1 MFEKSDKGAELFH
14 RVWCKA
20 AELFTVV
27 DIIGYGDNTFREVK
41 NAGFVYLHHRVTSC
55 SNRRRTDAEGIAVTS
70 V

>member
-1 MFEKSDKGAELFH
+1 MYEKSDKG
-14 RVWCKA
+14 

-27 DIIGYGDNTFREVK
+27 DIIGYGNNTFREVE
-41 NAGFVYLHHRVTSC
+41 NAGFMYWHHRVTSC